1 MKPKSIRL
9 VIWLATIAL
18 LAVIVMQFFWINK
31 SIQTQNQTID
41 IQKKNIEIENQ
52 QFENRV
58 NISLTNVRDKLLLL
72 NDEAVGFYLDPVKQI
87 TKNYFV
93 VSFYDTLSHELL
105 ENFLISEFL
114 QRHIQESFE
123 YGIYDCFSDSIIY
136 DKYVGLSK
144 NTKISDNISSTQ
156 QKWNHDGHYF
166 GVYFPDRKTLPSP
179 RRG

>member
-1 MKPKSIRL
+1 MKQKSIRL

-18 LAVIVMQFFWINK
+18 LAVIIMQFFWINK

-72 NDEAVGFYLDPVKQI
+72 NDEAAGFYLDPVKQI

-93 VSFYDTLSHELL
+93 M
-105 ENFLISEFL
+105 
-114 QRHIQESFE
+114 
-123 YGIYDCFSDSIIY
+123 IIFQ
-136 DKYVGLSK
+136 
-144 NTKISDNISSTQ
+144 INIM
-156 QKWNHDGHYF
+156 
-166 GVYFPDRKTLPSP
+166 P
-179 RRG
+179 